1 MKIHV
6 VTDEGKLIDTIEKI
20 EQYRLNNPSVRDDLV
35 DEIDRL
41 VRRGRLAEK
50 GAFGH
55 KR

>member
-6 VTDEGKLIDTIEKI
+6 VTEEGELIDTIEKI
-20 EQYRLNNPSVRDDLV
+20 EQYNLKHPSVRDDLV

-41 VRRGRLAEK
+41 VKRGRLAEK

-55 KR
+55 KG